1 MLYLEPIVQTESVPH
16 HTSQLA
22 HILKNGSEYT
32 VHTLF
37 RFRLSLSQLKN
48 FNIFFKYLL
57 HNIAT
62 S

>member
-1 MLYLEPIVQTESVPH
+1 MPYLEPKVQTESVPH

-22 HILKNGSEYT
+22 HLLKNGSEYT

-37 RFRLSLSQLKN
+37 RFRLSLSLFLFFYF
-48 FNIFFKYLL
+48 FNLL